1 MNSKKQKI
9 NILLL
14 SSITAVLLAACSP
27 QQDEVPGNA
36 TATLGVS
43 SVQVVTGSV
52 ATRADTK
59 SITSG
64 KLWVGIRAST
74 SASNLGD
81 DNVYVARQGLIYEY
95 RDSKWTCPNVVLL
108 TPYIISLYAYYPQ
121 EGYTI
126 DANDAITLEPAIF
139 SDQKDLR
146 YARKSFNNVN
156 INDPD
161 AIFELTHA
169 YARIKLSISPSTEF
183 SGTGKITAFTLKAA
197 KTGETVIINQPL
209 NINQNPSSPGNSS
222 IDGFTFPVTTTV
234 DAAHKPNT
242 DCDVLFPPQT
252 LPDGGLQVSL
262 TIDGVSRSATIPKSD
277 FSDGELKENNQYTV
291 HLEIGANATLIVGG
305 SSVTEKEWEEPVGDF
320 GNIDDGSGYN

>member
-43 SVQVVTGSV
+43 SVQVVTGSI
-52 ATRADTK
+52 ATRANTK
-59 SITSG
+59 PITSG

-74 SASNLGD
+74 PASSMGD
-81 DNVYVARQGLIYEY
+81 DNVYVARRGLIYEY
-95 RDSKWTCPNVVLL
+95 RDSKWTCTNVVLL
-108 TPYIISLYAYYPQ
+108 TPYDISLYAYYPQ
-121 EGYTI
+121 DGYAI
-126 DANDAITLEPAIF
+126 SADDAITLVPAIF

-146 YARKSFNNVN
+146 YARKSFNSVN
-156 INDPD
+156 INYPD

-183 SGTGKITAFTLKAA
+183 SGTGKITAFALKAA
-197 KTGETVIINQPL
+197 KNDETIIISKPL
-209 NINQNPSSPGNSS
+209 YINQNISSPGNPST
-222 IDGFTFPVTTTV
+222 DGYTFPVTTTV

-262 TIDGVSRSATIPKSD
+262 TIDGVSRSATIPKAD
-277 FSDGELKENNQYTV
+277 FPDGELKENNQYTV
-291 HLEIGANATLIVGG
+291 HLEIGANATITISGT
-305 SSVTEKEWEEPVGDF
+305 SVTEEEWKEPAEDF
-320 GNIDDGSGYN
+320 GSIDDGSAL